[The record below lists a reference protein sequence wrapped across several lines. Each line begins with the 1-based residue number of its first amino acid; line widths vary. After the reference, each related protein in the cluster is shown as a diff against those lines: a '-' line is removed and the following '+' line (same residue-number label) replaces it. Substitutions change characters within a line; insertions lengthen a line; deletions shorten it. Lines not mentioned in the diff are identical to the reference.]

1 MKKILN
7 IKQLSILKW
16 GKNLRHCL
24 IYILRSILWSI
35 FSRKEH
41 DFINANHNLL
51 FNIGDAHNV
60 ISSKGLYGT
69 KQKAG
74 GSCSVRGLPA
84 EVGTGRPKF
93 SSAALCQSPADRGVH
108 VGPQMDLL

>member
-16 GKNLRHCL
+16 GNNLRHPL

-41 DFINANHNLL
+41 DFINANLNLL

-60 ISSKGLYGT
+60 IS
-69 KQKAG
+69 
-74 GSCSVRGLPA
+74 
-84 EVGTGRPKF
+84 
-93 SSAALCQSPADRGVH
+93 
-108 VGPQMDLL
+108 